1 MSSNDYLWN
10 LRLHMNV
17 TKVEKFVQFIH
28 GDEST
33 QVDGFD
39 TQNISSVFYAFE
51 AFFNN
56 YITLVNE
63 VRNTVTF
70 SSTRKCN
77 ITFIPLKKM
86 NTTQHF

>member
-77 ITFIPLKKM
+77 MT
-86 NTTQHF
+86 

>member
-1 MSSNDYLWN
+1 
-10 LRLHMNV
+10 MNV

-77 ITFIPLKKM
+77 ITFILLKKM
-86 NTTQHF
+86 NATQHFWKLKSPNDC

>member
-1 MSSNDYLWN
+1 
-10 LRLHMNV
+10 MNV

-51 AFFNN
+51 AFLNN
-56 YITLVNE
+56 YNPSE
-63 VRNTVTF
+63 WSMEYSNF
-70 SSTRKCN
+70 
-77 ITFIPLKKM
+77 
-86 NTTQHF
+86 

>member
-1 MSSNDYLWN
+1 
-10 LRLHMNV
+10 MNV

-77 ITFIPLKKM
+77 ITWKKW
-86 NTTQHF
+86 TQLSIFEN

>member
-1 MSSNDYLWN
+1 
-10 LRLHMNV
+10 MNV

-51 AFFNN
+51 AFLTT
-56 YITLVNE
+56 ITLVNE

-77 ITFIPLKKM
+77 IT
-86 NTTQHF
+86 